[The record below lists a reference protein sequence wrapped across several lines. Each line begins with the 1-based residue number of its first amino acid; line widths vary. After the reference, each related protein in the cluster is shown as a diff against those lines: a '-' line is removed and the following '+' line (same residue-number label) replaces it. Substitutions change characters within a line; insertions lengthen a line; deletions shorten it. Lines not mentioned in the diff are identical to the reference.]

1 MLVMRPVQLDDL
13 DAILELTRFTGFG
26 LTTLPNDRDLL
37 LRRIREAVRGF
48 DTMDEAGEPR
58 GESYLF
64 VMEDLH
70 TGRVVGT
77 SGVVSKVGGFEPFYA
92 YRVETSVVES
102 AQLNVRKE
110 VRTLHLVRDHNGP
123 SEIGS
128 LFLHPD
134 YRKGGNGWLLSLSR
148 FLFMAE
154 NKSFFDPQ
162 VIAEMRGVL
171 DEKGGSVFWDA
182 IGRHFFEIDY
192 PKADYLSVVSK
203 RFIADLMPVHPIYV
217 ALLPPGAQA
226 VVGQVHEQTR
236 PALKMLQEEGLK
248 FREMVD
254 IFEGGPIVGCPLAE
268 VRTVRE
274 SVRATVAEIVEQLPA
289 GAAGA
294 GGSTKEAAPGP
305 APHLIATVR
314 RRMVACRAPLER
326 TADGG
331 VRIAS
336 ATALALKIRVG
347 DVVRFI
353 APRPREPRPAG
364 AAPALAS
371 TPART

>member
-1 MLVMRPVQLDDL
+1 MLVIRPVTLDDL
-13 DAILELTRFTGFG
+13 DAILDLTRFTGFG
-26 LTTLPNDRDLL
+26 LTTLPADRDLL

-48 DTMDEAGEPR
+48 DSMSDNNPPR
-58 GESYLF
+58 GEAYLF

-70 TGRVVGT
+70 TGRIVGT

-92 YRVETSVVES
+92 YRIETEVIAS

-110 VRTLHLVRDHNGP
+110 VRTLHLVREHDGP

-134 YRKGGNGWLLSLSR
+134 YRRGGNGWLLSLSR

-154 NKSFFDPQ
+154 HPGYFDPM

-171 DEKGGSVFWDA
+171 DDKGGSAFWDA

-217 ALLPPGAQA
+217 ALLPPEAQA
-226 VVGQVHEQTR
+226 VIGQVHEQTR
-236 PALKMLQEEGLK
+236 PALRMLQEEGLR
-248 FREMVD
+248 FRDMVD
-254 IFEGGPIVGCPLAE
+254 IFEGGPVVGCPLAE
-268 VRTVRE
+268 VRAVRE
-274 SVRATVAEIVEQLPA
+274 SVRTKVSEIVEQLPSAPA
-289 GAAGA
+289 GD
-294 GGSTKEAAPGP
+294 APGP
-305 APHLIATVR
+305 APHLIATVGQ
-314 RRMVACRAPLER
+314 RMLACRAPLER
-326 TADGG
+326 TPEGG

-336 ATALALKIRVG
+336 ATALALKTRVG
-347 DVVRFI
+347 DAVRFVS
-353 APRPREPRPAG
+353 PRPREAKPRENMPAAAG
-364 AAPALAS
+364 ATS
-371 TPART
+371 